1 MAETEETMA
10 KDGTMESNGNDDGA
24 NLGTSAGTSFVE
36 GDLVVYPSHGAGC
49 ISGVEEKT
57 ILGEVRRYYVVYL
70 PDTEL
75 TVSIPA
81 EGETGLRACANE
93 QGVSAALAVLGS
105 DTTQMPP
112 NWNHRLKH
120 NKEKIRSGELPQVA
134 EVVRNLHVYGGE
146 HGLSTGERNMLMKA
160 RQILSSEIALSRNID
175 VTEAE
180 RLVDEAL
187 KDGAR

>member
-1 MAETEETMA
+1 M
-10 KDGTMESNGNDDGA
+10 
-24 NLGTSAGTSFVE
+24 AGTEDSRAKEEMSEEVKAGSFVE
-36 GDLVVYPSHGAGC
+36 GDLVVYPNHGAGC

-81 EGETGLRACANE
+81 DGDTGLRACADDE
-93 QGVSAALAVLGS
+93 GVEEALTVLWAG
-105 DTTQMPP
+105 TTEMPS

-120 NKEKIRSGELPQVA
+120 NREKIKSGEISQIA
-134 EVVRNLHVYGGE
+134 EVVRNLAVYGGE
-146 HGLSTGERNMLMKA
+146 HGLSTGERTMLMKA
-160 RQILSSEIALSRNID
+160 RQILTSEIALVRD
-175 VTEAE
+175 VEALEAE
-180 RLVDEAL
+180 RIVDDAL

>member
-1 MAETEETMA
+1 MEESRA
-10 KDGTMESNGNDDGA
+10 KEEMSEEVKTR
-24 NLGTSAGTSFVE
+24 SFIE
-36 GDLVVYPSHGAGC
+36 GDLVVYPNHGAGC

-81 EGETGLRACANE
+81 EGDTGLRACADE
-93 QGVSAALAVLGS
+93 EGVEKALAVLGGN
-105 DTTQMPP
+105 TTEMPS

-120 NKEKIRSGELPQVA
+120 NREKIKSGEIEQVA
-134 EVVRNLHVYGGE
+134 EVVRNLSVHGAE
-146 HGLSTGERNMLMKA
+146 NGLSTGERNMLIKA
-160 RQILSSEIALSRNID
+160 RQILASEIALARSIKA
-175 VTEAE
+175 TEAE
-180 RLVDEAL
+180 RLMDDAL

>member
-1 MAETEETMA
+1 MAGMEESRS
-10 KDGTMESNGNDDGA
+10 EEV
-24 NLGTSAGTSFVE
+24 TSEKVEVRSFVE
-36 GDLVVYPSHGAGC
+36 GDLVVYPNHGAGC

-81 EGETGLRACANE
+81 EGDTGLRACADE
-93 QGVSAALAVLGS
+93 EGVVEALAVLGA
-105 DTTQMPP
+105 DTTQMPS

-120 NKEKIRSGELPQVA
+120 NREKIKSGEISQIA
-134 EVVRNLHVYGGE
+134 EVVRNLSVYGGE
-146 HGLSTGERNMLMKA
+146 HGLSTGERTMLMKA
-160 RQILSSEIALSRNID
+160 RQILVSEIALVRGLEIA
-175 VTEAE
+175 EAE
-180 RLVDEAL
+180 RMVDDAL

>member
-1 MAETEETMA
+1 M
-10 KDGTMESNGNDDGA
+10 
-24 NLGTSAGTSFVE
+24 AGTEDSRAKEEMSEEVEAGSFVE
-36 GDLVVYPSHGAGC
+36 GDLVVYPNHGAGC

-81 EGETGLRACANE
+81 DGDTGLRTCADE
-93 QGVSAALAVLGS
+93 EGVEKALAVLAG
-105 DTTQMPP
+105 DTTEMPS

-120 NKEKIRSGELPQVA
+120 NREKIKSGEIEQVA
-134 EVVRNLHVYGGE
+134 EVVRNLSVHGTE
-146 HGLSTGERNMLMKA
+146 NGLSTGERNMLIKA
-160 RQILSSEIALSRNID
+160 RQILASEIALARSIE

-180 RLVDEAL
+180 QLVDDAL
-187 KDGAR
+187 KDGAG

>member
-1 MAETEETMA
+1 MADTEESRSKEEMS
-10 KDGTMESNGNDDGA
+10 EEIQIS
-24 NLGTSAGTSFVE
+24 SFTE
-36 GDLVVYPSHGAGC
+36 GDLVVYPNHGAGC

-81 EGETGLRACANE
+81 DGDTGLRACADDE
-93 QGVSAALAVLGS
+93 GVEEALTVLGA
-105 DTTQMPP
+105 DTTEMPS

-120 NKEKIRSGELPQVA
+120 NREKIKSGEISQIA
-134 EVVRNLHVYGGE
+134 EVVRNLAVYGGE
-146 HGLSTGERNMLMKA
+146 HGLSTGERTMLMKA
-160 RQILSSEIALSRNID
+160 RQILTSEIALVRD
-175 VTEAE
+175 VEALEAE
-180 RLVDEAL
+180 RIVDDAL

>member
-1 MAETEETMA
+1 MGGTEGAMPE
-10 KDGTMESNGNDDGA
+10 DGA
-24 NLGTSAGTSFVE
+24 PEGGAQATFVE

-49 ISGVEEKT
+49 VAGVEEKT

-81 EGETGLRACANE
+81 DGASGLRPCADE
-93 QGVSAALAVLGS
+93 EGLVEALALLRAEV
-105 DTTQMPP
+105 TVMPS

-120 NKEKIRSGELPQVA
+120 NREKIRSGEISQVA
-134 EVVRNLHVYGGE
+134 EVVRNLSIYGAE
-146 HGLSTGERNMLMKA
+146 SGLSTGERNMLMKA
-160 RQILSSEIALSRNID
+160 RQILASEIALVRSIE

-180 RLVDEAL
+180 RMVDAALRGEAGDDD
-187 KDGAR
+187 K